1 MLTSA
6 SNPATNILIIYSSQ
20 KRFQRYDNT
29 RTKWHIISNKF
40 SNNFPINRSKST
52 VNLIEL
58 SSLYSIWKKE
68 DPSKLIFQF
77 AER

>member
-20 KRFQRYDNT
+20 KRFQRYDDT

-40 SNNFPINRSKST
+40 SNNFPINKST